1 VKRYIRDIAIF
12 LVGLIAFNTVVYSVV
27 APLIRDDSYLAD
39 ARNAP
44 ADTRAIVLADSHGTR
59 LDGEVLASA
68 GIVNLSTGSDSYVD
82 MLNKLRYSIDHYPI
96 RLVILSADGHSM
108 SKYREYTNNV
118 DKSGLLVGGNG
129 VKAVIRRIVPLV
141 DPKSRDLFKG
151 AISAGLSRALTRR
164 AATSPGPAA
173 PSFSWKDKPN
183 RRQLAERR
191 AGTQFKFS
199 EPSEPLR
206 GTLAEIVALC
216 AEHGIRLVGLK
227 FPLSGDYL
235 GVLGGKDYGADK
247 VLESLGGAVLDYEEL
262 YRDRD
267 DLFEDQ
273 DHLNKEGGTLF
284 TRLLIEKTAE

>member
-1 VKRYIRDIAIF
+1 
-12 LVGLIAFNTVVYSVV
+12 LIAFNTVVYSVV

-151 AISAGLSRALTRR
+151 ALSASLSRALSRK
-164 AATSPGPAA
+164 AAPTLGTAA
-173 PSFSWKDKPN
+173 PSSSWKDTTN
-183 RRQLAERR
+183 RRQSAERR

-206 GTLAEIVALC
+206 RTVAEIAALC
-216 AEHGIRLVGLK
+216 AARGVRLVGLK

-247 VLESLGGAVLDYEEL
+247 ALESLGVAVLDYEEL